1 MERTLLLVDDEEE
14 VGAALERLLRRDGY
28 RILRAT
34 SGQEGL
40 AILAQNEVGV
50 IISDQRMPGMDGVEF
65 LTRVKDLYPQT
76 IRIILSGY
84 ADLDSVTAAINQ
96 GAIYKFFVKPWDS
109 NTLRADL
116 VEAFWRYD
124 MARQKEHLLQEIQNA
139 NVLLAQVNL
148 DLAAAVEKKDSQ
160 IDHVVHYDTLTKLP
174 NRLLFLD
181 RLDQELIRAQRDNS
195 MMALLTADLDRFKQV
210 NDSFGHPVGD
220 QLLQVVAG
228 RLAGQIRACDTVAR
242 VAGDEFCIALTG
254 VKTTHAAGEVAQK
267 ILDSF
272 AHNPISI
279 GDSEIFITLSI
290 GISVYPVD
298 GVNTTTLLK
307 NADAALHQAKAEG
320 RNNFQYY
327 EAQMNAS
334 AWQRLKLET
343 ELRRALEREE
353 FVLYYQPK
361 VDLES
366 GKIIGMEALLR
377 WQSPERGLVAPG
389 EFIPLLEETGL
400 ILPVGEWVL
409 RAACKQARTW
419 QAEGLPDI
427 RIAVNLSMLQFKQP
441 DFAGLVLNI
450 LKENGLDPA
459 LGAIEL
465 ELTESLLMNN
475 AAGAVDTLIRLHEAG
490 IQFSIDDFGTGYSS
504 LSYLKRF
511 PINSLKI
518 DQSFVRGLSSGSEDE
533 AIVAAI
539 IALAHSL
546 GFNVIAE
553 GVETTAQLDHLR
565 RKGCNEMQ
573 GFLFSRPVPAAEMT
587 QLLKNGEKLNF
598 SLEA

>member
-327 EAQMNAS
+327 EEQMNAS

-518 DQSFVRGLSSGSEDE
+518 DQSFVRDLSSGSEDE

-546 GFNVIAE
+546 GLNVIAE

-587 QLLKNGEKLNF
+587 QLLQSGEKLNF

>member
-327 EAQMNAS
+327 EEQMNAS

-366 GKIIGMEALLR
+366 GKIIGMEALLAGKALNAV
-377 WQSPERGLVAPG
+377 W
-389 EFIPLLEETGL
+389 LL
-400 ILPVGEWVL
+400 
-409 RAACKQARTW
+409 
-419 QAEGLPDI
+419 
-427 RIAVNLSMLQFKQP
+427 
-441 DFAGLVLNI
+441 
-450 LKENGLDPA
+450 PA
-459 LGAIEL
+459 
-465 ELTESLLMNN
+465 
-475 AAGAVDTLIRLHEAG
+475 
-490 IQFSIDDFGTGYSS
+490 S
-504 LSYLKRF
+504 LSRCWKK
-511 PINSLKI
+511 PA
-518 DQSFVRGLSSGSEDE
+518 SSC
-533 AIVAAI
+533 
-539 IALAHSL
+539 
-546 GFNVIAE
+546 
-553 GVETTAQLDHLR
+553 R
-565 RKGCNEMQ
+565 
-573 GFLFSRPVPAAEMT
+573 
-587 QLLKNGEKLNF
+587 
-598 SLEA
+598 